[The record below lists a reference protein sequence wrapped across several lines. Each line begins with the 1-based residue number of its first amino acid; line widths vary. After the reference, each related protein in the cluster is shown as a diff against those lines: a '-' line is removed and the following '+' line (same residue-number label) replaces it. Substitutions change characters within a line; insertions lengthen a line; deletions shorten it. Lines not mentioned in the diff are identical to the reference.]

1 AGREGARVCGAPAS
15 TLAGAEGAGETPIAH
30 VEAGLRS
37 FDLSMPEERIRIEVD
52 RRSALL
58 FCPDERSAAQLTTE
72 GLAGR
77 REVVGDVMADA
88 ARLFGPLAHARSTVL
103 ARLGLEPG
111 GYVLATLHREA
122 NVTDDGRLRR
132 LVDGLRGIDERL
144 VFPVH
149 PRTRASLERIGA
161 ELPTIDPLGY

>member
-15 TLAGAEGAGETPIAH
+15 PLAGAEGAGETPIAH

-58 FCPDERSAAQLTTE
+58 LCPDERSAAQLASE
-72 GLAGR
+72 DVAGR

-88 ARLFGPLAHARSTVL
+88 ARMVAPPARERADALAS
-103 ARLGLEPG
+103 
-111 GYVLATLHREA
+111 
-122 NVTDDGRLRR
+122 
-132 LVDGLRGIDERL
+132 
-144 VFPVH
+144 
-149 PRTRASLERIGA
+149 
-161 ELPTIDPLGY
+161 